1 MPGQSGKTEKGLDEA
16 WMKELP
22 EWCFQAELQEWITM
36 IQLCT
41 IISVVIYNRLRI
53 EPHGFANGRQTFYH

>member
-22 EWCFQAELQEWITM
+22 EWCFQAEL
-36 IQLCT
+36 
-41 IISVVIYNRLRI
+41 
-53 EPHGFANGRQTFYH
+53 